1 MMKPLNLYFFQKV
14 YLEEK
19 AVDSLEQIQDSYQ
32 LMIFQ
37 DGEGKNSLFTGNDLM
52 SLFISFAAALII
64 DLFSASES

>member
-1 MMKPLNLYFFQKV
+1 MKPLNLYFFQKV

-37 DGEGKNSLFTGNDLM
+37 DGEG
-52 SLFISFAAALII
+52 
-64 DLFSASES
+64 